1 MTRFDFQ
8 ELVERLPL
16 VVYVD
21 QLDDKSS
28 PLYVNPQI
36 ADLLGYTQDEWLA
49 DPDLFSN
56 SLHPDD
62 QEHVLGQI
70 ANRNSSGAT
79 TMYLDYRL
87 IARDGRVVWVRDE
100 EMVVLRTNNEI
111 KRPEPAP

>member
-1 MTRFDFQ
+1 MARFDFQ

-21 QLDDKSS
+21 KLDDKSS

-36 ADLLGYTQDEWLA
+36 ASLLGYSQEEWLA

-62 QEHVLGQI
+62 RELVLAQI
-70 ANRNSSGAT
+70 AARNASGV
-79 TMYLDYRL
+79 DDDVPRL
-87 IARDGRVVWVRDE
+87 PPDRSRRARG
-100 EMVVLRTNNEI
+100 LGS
-111 KRPEPAP
+111 